1 MVKGRI
7 DPQKRIELVVAAARR
22 LFVKKGYYSVT
33 IPQIVKASGVSTGA
47 IYNYFPNKET
57 LALYIHEQALDE
69 FKSLFSQA
77 LLDKNNTADKLKAF
91 AELLFD
97 LTEHDSEMMEYMLSM
112 QHGEFLQESR
122 PLCSTEPFRMVQQI
136 ILRGMEL
143 GEIRQGNY
151 FLSAV
156 SYTGVILRAVD
167 LRLQGVLDSPL
178 SEISEEL
185 IGNAWAA
192 IK

>member
-7 DPQKRIELVVAAARR
+7 DPQKRIQLVAEAARR
-22 LFVKKGYYSVT
+22 LFVKKGYYSVS
-33 IPQIVKASGVSTGA
+33 IPQIVKAAGVSTGA
-47 IYNYFPNKET
+47 IYNYFPNKEA
-57 LALYIHEQALDE
+57 LALYIHEQTLDE
-69 FKSLFSQA
+69 FKSLFTQA
-77 LLDKNNTADKLKAF
+77 LLGKQTTFDKLKTF
-91 AELLFD
+91 ADLVFD
-97 LTEHDSEMMEYMLSM
+97 LTENDTEMMKYMLSM

-136 ILRGMEL
+136 ISRGMEI
-143 GEIRQGNY
+143 GEIKQGNY

-178 SEISEEL
+178 SEISDEL

>member
-1 MVKGRI
+1 MKRTS
-7 DPQKRIELVVAAARR
+7 DSERRIELVVKAARK
-22 LFVKKGYYSVT
+22 LFVEKGYYSVS

-47 IYNYFPNKET
+47 IYHYFSSKEA

-69 FKSLFSQA
+69 FKRQFSHA
-77 LLDKNNTADKLKAF
+77 LLGKKTACEKLKAF
-91 AELLFD
+91 AEMVFGM
-97 LTEHDSEMMEYMLSM
+97 TESDAVMMAYMLLM

-136 ILRGMEL
+136 VAQGIDS

-167 LRLQGVLDSPL
+167 LRLQGVLEEPL
-178 SEISEEL
+178 TESAGEL
-185 IGNAWAA
+185 IGNAWAS
-192 IK
+192 IKA